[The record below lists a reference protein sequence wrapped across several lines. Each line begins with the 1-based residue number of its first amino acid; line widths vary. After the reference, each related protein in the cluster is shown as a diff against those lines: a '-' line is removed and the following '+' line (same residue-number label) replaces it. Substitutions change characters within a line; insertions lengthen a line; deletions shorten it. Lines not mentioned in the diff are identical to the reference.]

1 MDSSAKLS
9 ALGMIETYGLV
20 GAIEAADAMVK
31 AANVALVGKG
41 YSGSGLVTVFV
52 RGDVGAVKAATDAGA
67 AAAHRVG
74 ELVSVHVIARPADDM
89 RMVVDV
95 LHGNLGLPEAE
106 GACDVATDHVPIV
119 AATTAPPV
127 ETLPVRHAEV
137 SGTSSPLRPTN
148 PPIVA
153 PDSVSAAVP
162 SSRVNLNSCTAAEL
176 DALPGIGP
184 ALAERIGE
192 CRKQQGQVGSI
203 DELRKVQGVKKA
215 LASSLKPYLYIDKK
229 KSRKPE
235 K

>member
-67 AAAHRVG
+67 AAAQRVG

-89 RMVVDV
+89 QMVIDI

-106 GACDVATDHVPIV
+106 GACGVATDHMPVT
-119 AATTAPPV
+119 AAVVTAPPV
-127 ETLPVRHAEV
+127 K
-137 SGTSSPLRPTN
+137 
-148 PPIVA
+148 IVA
-153 PDSVSAAVP
+153 VSPPVPRSMHPPVAAPESVSTAVP

-184 ALAERIGE
+184 ALAERIVE
-192 CRKQQGQVGSI
+192 FRKQQGQFGSI

-215 LASSLKPYLYIDKK
+215 LASSLKPYLYVDKK